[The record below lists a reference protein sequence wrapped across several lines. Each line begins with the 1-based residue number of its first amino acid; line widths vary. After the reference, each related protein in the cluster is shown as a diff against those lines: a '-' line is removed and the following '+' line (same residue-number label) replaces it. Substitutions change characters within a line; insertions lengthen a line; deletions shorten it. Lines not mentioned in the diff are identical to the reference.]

1 MRIEQTSWRGEAP
14 RVTPRAL
21 PANAAQD
28 ATNARLQSG
37 DLETWRQYVVEH
49 HLATP
54 APVLTIYK
62 LKDVWL
68 SWGGDVAVA
77 RGPVP
82 GDTTYRT
89 ILAGPD
95 VYAMPQLTNYAMA
108 TAGAEPYPATTR
120 PLGVPAPVQHDGGAD
135 VFFTFGALE
144 LELVSGDDL
153 SGATVTSY
161 TYTYVNDLGQES
173 APALPD
179 SGYHSGMTFS
189 SFPVYAPSGTGT
201 YNQLS
206 IRAVPSG
213 LSAYGITTA
222 RIYRA
227 ATGSTGTAFRFVA
240 EVAVSTSGLS
250 FYSDMLVDSQL
261 GEVLESNLWDLPPDD
276 LQGVIAL
283 PNGVM
288 AGFSG
293 NILCLSAQ
301 NFPHAWPVSYQ
312 LATDTDIV
320 GIGNIDT
327 TIVIFTKSY
336 PYLAIGT
343 DPAAYSM
350 TKLETQ
356 QAGVSRRSVQ
366 SILGVG
372 VVGATPDGL
381 FAVLG
386 NGQIQNLTSGAFTRR
401 QWQAL
406 NPSSI
411 EAVVHNDIYFFFYD
425 PGSSGAAGGYAFD
438 TKPDGFGLVPLNA
451 HASAGYGDPIA
462 DQLYLVLDDVTPI
475 TDTLL
480 PIADTS
486 PTVDGQTIYEFDSDA
501 ATSDMTYRY
510 RGKLNLMPRPIAFG
524 FCQVKAL
531 DYDNLVMRLYGDGAQ
546 FYERVITDKE
556 AFTLPLVDEYD
567 SFEQEFVGTSPVR
580 TVRFGESVDE
590 LDESNP

>member
-89 ILAGPD
+89 ILAGPE
-95 VYAMPQLTNYAMA
+95 VYATPQLTNYAMA

-120 PLGVPAPVQHDGGAD
+120 PLGVPAPLGYGDNLPRRPGTFVQEYFEA
-135 VFFTFGALE
+135 
-144 LELVSGDDL
+144 SGLDPV
-153 SGATVTSY
+153 GTVTSY
-161 TYTYVNDLGQES
+161 TITMVNDLGQES
-173 APALPD
+173 GPGNPSPTITAPGNGADYVELTIQAP
-179 SGYHSGMTFS
+179 FP
-189 SFPVYAPSGTGT
+189 SFVTT
-201 YNQLS
+201 YG
-206 IRAVPSG
+206 VT
-213 LSAYGITTA
+213 AY

-240 EVAVSTSGLS
+240 EVAFTGGVITYDDNFS
-250 FYSDMLVDSQL
+250 DSQL
-261 GEVLESNLWDLPPDD
+261 GEVLGSSLWDLPPDD

-283 PNGVM
+283 PNGVV

-438 TKPDGFGLVPLNA
+438 TKPDGFGLVPLNV

-531 DYDNLVMRLYGDGAQ
+531 DYNNLVMRLYGDGMQ